1 MCYNAFMTLETIIPY
16 IYWFGPWFFFLGAL
30 AEALPV
36 IGTFLPGATIVTL
49 GGFASAHGYFTLPTV
64 LILSITGSILGDAI
78 GYYTGIYG
86 GNLIRRKKVINERLL
101 QKGELFFNKYG
112 NQSLLWGRFIG
123 PLRSVMP
130 FLVGLSKVKREVFWF
145 WNIVSGT
152 IWGTTY
158 VLFGYFS
165 GNLFTLIV
173 NHWNYKLT
181 WLAIIIAI
189 LIITWL
195 IRRRLEKIFI
205 SKS

>member
-1 MCYNAFMTLETIIPY
+1 MTLETIIPY
-16 IYWFGPWFFFLGAL
+16 FYWLGPWFFFLGAL

-49 GGFASAHGYFTLPTV
+49 GGFASAHGYFALPAV

-86 GNLIRRKKVINERLL
+86 GNLIRRKKVISERLL
-101 QKGELFFNKYG
+101 QKGEQFFAKYG

-130 FLVGLSKVKREVFWF
+130 FLIGISKVKREVFWF

-152 IWGTTY
+152 IWGTVY
-158 VLFGYFS
+158 VFFGYFS

-173 NHWNYKLT
+173 NRWNYKLT
-181 WLAIIIAI
+181 WLSIIISI

-195 IRRRLEKIFI
+195 IKNRLEKFFI